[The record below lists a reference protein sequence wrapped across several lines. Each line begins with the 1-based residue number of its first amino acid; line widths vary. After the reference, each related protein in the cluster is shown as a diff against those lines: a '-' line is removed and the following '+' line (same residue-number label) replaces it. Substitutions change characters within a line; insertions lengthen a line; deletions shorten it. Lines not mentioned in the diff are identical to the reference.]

1 MHTPT
6 ALPLLFNCNMEVTE
20 IVNTTADQQV
30 PPIAQEE
37 LTSFTIPSGTKPTLT
52 IKEESIPT
60 TNEGGTSPT
69 AKEKKPKKDKP
80 KKEKAPAAPKPSAI
94 PFHEQLG
101 QRLSAQS
108 REATIPTPA
117 KHPSHSSSRV
127 NSTQNGHQSS
137 SGLLVPSSLGIRL
150 RHRSRSRSPSPAV
163 PNDGNASDTSVSTGP
178 MSDIEARDPAVNTSL
193 KDSLYNLDDM
203 RRLEAIN
210 RLIAQYG
217 TVSHMSV
224 RDPSYSFWLNKS
236 RTAAVHFKLLNKV
249 AVLAGDPLCAEA
261 AMPATLEE
269 FERYCRKAKWK
280 TSVIGAS
287 AGLMQVAKLKG
298 WPIMRFGTEKVL
310 NPVTNEVLLGKS
322 GKRTVVQ
329 CRQLLEPTKGGLK
342 LHIYVPECG
351 RDPVLEG
358 ELTKLYDT
366 WREDRNTNR
375 DCQAFITV
383 FEMFALPNLMTFIY
397 TRTKEGAINGFAAL
411 RKMGTTGYHID
422 PFIQSADAPRGTS
435 DLLIY
440 ASLAHLHA
448 LDISYLGIGHEP
460 VSEPNELY
468 NMSSLVINA
477 TRRIY
482 KHIFG
487 RLPVGGK
494 ETFNSRWKPD
504 EAQEAGLYLIFVG
517 KRTPSPKHLLA
528 MTHFANISLRN
539 VVKADWKDLK
549 QEVSKNI
556 RVPVPDPSLVAQG
569 STNVF
574 IDVEGQRPNMWKSVS
589 SPAAM

>member
-1 MHTPT
+1 MDATQLVEAMASPQVVAIVQKETSTVTIMSESEPT
-6 ALPLLFNCNMEVTE
+6 LVVTE
-20 IVNTTADQQV
+20 ETVITTAKDEV
-30 PPIAQEE
+30 PQPA
-37 LTSFTIPSGTKPTLT
+37 
-52 IKEESIPT
+52 
-60 TNEGGTSPT
+60 N
-69 AKEKKPKKDKP
+69 KEKKVKKEKA
-80 KKEKAPAAPKPSAI
+80 KKEKAPAVPKAPDV
-94 PFHEQLG
+94 PFHQQLG
-101 QRLSAQS
+101 QRLTLQS
-108 REATIPTPA
+108 QEQTVLSPA
-117 KHPSHSSSRV
+117 ENPSRS
-127 NSTQNGHQSS
+127 NSGHAGRHSS
-137 SGLLVPSSLGIRL
+137 SGLLSPTSLKARL
-150 RHRSRSRSPSPAV
+150 RSRSRSRSP
-163 PNDGNASDTSVSTGP
+163 DGHVSDGSVSTGS
-178 MSDIEARDPAVNTSL
+178 MSDIEARDPTTNASL
-193 KDSLYNLDDM
+193 KDSLYNLDDFK
-203 RRLEAIN
+203 RLEAIN
-210 RLIAQYG
+210 SLIAQYG
-217 TVSHMSV
+217 SVSHMSV
-224 RDPSYSFWLNKS
+224 RDPSYSFWLNKT

-249 AVLAGDPLCAEA
+249 AVLAGDPLCPVA
-261 AMPATLEE
+261 AMPSTLEE
-269 FERYCRKAKWK
+269 FERYCRKARWK

-287 AGLMQVAKLKG
+287 DSLMQIAKLKK

-329 CRQLLEPTKGGLK
+329 CRQLLDPAKGGLT
-342 LHIYVPECG
+342 LHIYVPDRG
-351 RDPVLEG
+351 RDPVLEND
-358 ELTKLYDT
+358 LTKLYDT
-366 WREDRNTNR
+366 WRGERNTNR

-397 TRTKEGAINGFAAL
+397 TRTKEGVINGFAAL

-440 ASLAHLHA
+440 ASLAHLNT
-448 LDISYLGIGHEP
+448 LGITYLGIGHEP
-460 VSEPNELY
+460 VSEPDELY
-468 NMSSLVINA
+468 NMNSLVINA

-482 KHIFG
+482 RHIFG

-517 KRTPSPKHLLA
+517 KKTPSPKHLLA

-549 QEVSKNI
+549 QEVSHHI
-556 RVPVPDPSLVAQG
+556 RVPLPDANLVAQG

-574 IDVEGQRPNMWKSVS
+574 IDIEGHRPPMHKSIS